1 MMVTFWVVW
10 YSRNKLVYEGILP
23 SVSESLSFTQAFIR
37 ESGSPNPLTDVKP
50 RSCRSTWS
58 APALNVIKC
67 NNVAHTFA
75 CECRGHHL
83 PRFWNEEAPPGAT
96 SAVALDWKKSNA
108 D

>member
-67 NNVAHTFA
+67 NFDSTFDVQ
-75 CECRGHHL
+75 GHHL